1 MSPDEKG
8 NYSPIN
14 REQSES
20 LKLGNIAISS
30 DVIASI
36 AAQAA
41 SKVEGVTVVASS
53 FNLGEIFGS
62 RDAARRGV
70 AVKTDQESGHVE
82 INVDVN
88 VVYGVTIYDAAHD
101 LQRLIK
107 EEVEALTGSMNVDHV
122 NVRVKNLVM
131 PEEAPEHDVVTPDQA
146 VAGELTLDED

>member
-20 LKLGNIAISS
+20 LKLGDIAISS

-62 RDAARRGV
+62 KDPGRRGV

-82 INVDVN
+82 INVVVD

-122 NVRVKNLVM
+122 NIRVKHLLM
-131 PEEAPEHDVVTPDQA
+131 PEEKQERDVVTPDQA
-146 VAGELTLDED
+146 IAGNSALDEE